1 MNPAKLP
8 PRLFYIRGIIRN
20 RLQDKGFY
28 YPGDDAVLELLGD
41 AHEAGAETDELED
54 TAKSLKVKTWTDFR
68 DRVVDLM
75 TSSHWRE

>member
-41 AHEAGAETDELED
+41 AHEAGVETEDLEN

-68 DRVVDLM
+68 DRVIDAIEASQLQ
-75 TSSHWRE
+75 E